1 MAYFS
6 HLHSLCVL
14 FPPSIAI
21 TQEAHTFWVLLSFSI
36 GFPSETSGK
45 ELTGHCRRHETWI
58 RSLGQKDLLDEG
70 MAPTPVLLPR
80 ESHGQRILAG
90 YSSEGHKEL
99 DMKTE
104 LNWLKQLS
112 MHSSKFLY
120 IPILWPPDA
129 QTQLTGKDPDAG
141 KDWGQEKGVTE
152 DKMTEWHHWLNGH
165 KFEQTLEESEG
176 QGSLAC
182 CSPWGRKESDST

>member
-14 FPPSIAI
+14 FSPSIAI
-21 TQEAHTFWVLLSFSI
+21 TQEPHTFWVLLSFST
-36 GFPSETSGK
+36 GFPFGASGK
-45 ELTGHCRRHETWI
+45 ELTGQCRRHETWI
-58 RSLGQKDLLDEG
+58 WSLGQKDLLDEG
-70 MAPTPVLLPR
+70 MATTPVLLPR
-80 ESHGQRILAG
+80 ESHGQRSLAG

-99 DMKTE
+99 DMRTE

-152 DKMTEWHHWLNGH
+152 DKMIEWHHWLNRH